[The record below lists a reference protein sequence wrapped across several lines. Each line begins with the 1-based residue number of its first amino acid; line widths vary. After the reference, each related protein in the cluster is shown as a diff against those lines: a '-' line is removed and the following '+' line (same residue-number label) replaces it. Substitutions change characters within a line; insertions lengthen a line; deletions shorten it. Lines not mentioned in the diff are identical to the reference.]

1 VAAVQSW
8 RPVEDLIQAP
18 RPLDS
23 RTEVDAVVVSTD
35 NALT

>member
-1 VAAVQSW
+1 MQGW
-8 RPVEDLIQAP
+8 RPVEDLI
-18 RPLDS
+18 LDS